1 MVVHPPGV
9 RQRAGGVDSAG
20 QHIAHSPQAGLAHGA
35 HPQGSVNAV
44 SRIVDEAHGDGIGAV
59 DDDGDGGDVAVR
71 LHLSQ
76 THQGVALVLVQGQ
89 VIRRQILVFTG
100 PGAFDGLVHVV
111 AFTAN
116 AADDVHNML
125 AVAQGHVA
133 VIVLGF
139 ALDLGPLGFSHIGG
153 GALVSFG
160 VEGQQGLVDQLVA
173 NAGQHVHEVGG
184 VGSVHSAGAGTAVD
198 RIQGGQA
205 HQGNLV
211 AGGQGQGVGSVLQQN
226 DTFALHLANQRIAG
240 SLQLLNG
247 GIHALVVALVALV
260 FGAFLHHD
268 LGGGGLEE
276 LMHLA
281 GVGRSDGVAG
291 VDDHTQHGHDI
302 QEHFFERSLHYS
314 MFSFPY
320 GRIRG

>member
-1 MVVHPPGV
+1 
-9 RQRAGGVDSAG
+9 
-20 QHIAHSPQAGLAHGA
+20 
-35 HPQGSVNAV
+35 
-44 SRIVDEAHGDGIGAV
+44 
-59 DDDGDGGDVAVR
+59 
-71 LHLSQ
+71 
-76 THQGVALVLVQGQ
+76 
-89 VIRRQILVFTG
+89 
-100 PGAFDGLVHVV
+100 
-111 AFTAN
+111 
-116 AADDVHNML
+116 ML

-205 HQGNLV
+205 HQSNLV

-226 DTFALHLANQRIAG
+226 DTFALHPANQRIAG

-247 GIHALVVALVALV
+247 GVDALVVALVAFV
-260 FGAFLHHD
+260 HSAFLHDD

-281 GVGRSDGVAG
+281 RVGRSDSAAG
-291 VDDHTQHGHDI
+291 VDHDAQHGHDI
-302 QEHFFERSLHYS
+302 QEHFFQCSVLGSLHYYIVSFRYGVGKMPRSQCGDRAVQLKSHLGPVESGQRWAKQHVS
-314 MFSFPY
+314 MIFYMNLPGKERYLSYTIFTLTRP
-320 GRIRG
+320 